1 MVFAPFLLIY
11 VAFCLFLLL
20 GLFVLIELEVISYAF
35 LVLGLPP
42 RLALVALLVSFIGSY
57 INIPLYTVEPGT
69 APSAATV
76 SNFGVVY
83 GIPFQYGRGTIVA
96 VNVGGALV
104 PAFIAAYA
112 LLKTPTAI
120 VPSIIGMAIVAVITH
135 HFAYPVRGLGIAVPL
150 FIPPLV
156 AALVAIFLGRTM
168 RVSRATSVI
177 AYVSGS
183 LGTLI
188 GADLLN
194 LHRIADLG
202 APVASIGGAGTFDGV
217 FLTGIVAI
225 LLAGSRA
232 PVPKRAA
239 ELRAISLD

>member
-57 INIPLYTVEPGT
+57 INIPLYTVEPGA

-76 SNFGVVY
+76 SNFGVIY
-83 GIPFQYGRGTIVA
+83 GIPFEYGRGTIVA

-104 PAFIAAYA
+104 PAFISAYA

-168 RVSRATSVI
+168 RHATSVI

-232 PVPKRAA
+232 PVPKKAA
-239 ELRAISLD
+239 ELRAVSLD

>member
-11 VAFCLFLLL
+11 VALCLFFLL

-57 INIPLYTVEPGT
+57 INIPLYTVEPGA
-69 APSAATV
+69 APSAATA

-83 GIPFQYGRGTIVA
+83 GIPFEFGRGTTVA

-104 PAFIAAYA
+104 PTFIAAYA
-112 LLKTPTAI
+112 LLKTPVAI
-120 VPSIIGMAIVAVITH
+120 VPSIIGMAIVAVVTH
-135 HFAYPVRGLGIAVPL
+135 HFAYPLRGLGIAIPL
-150 FIPPLV
+150 FILPLA
-156 AALVAIFLGRTM
+156 AALVALLLGRAM
-168 RVSRATSVI
+168 RVSRATHVI

-194 LHRIADLG
+194 LHRIAYLG

-225 LLAGSRA
+225 LLAGSREPA
-232 PVPKRAA
+232 PKTAA

>member
-76 SNFGVVY
+76 SNFGVIY

-104 PAFIAAYA
+104 PAFISAYA
-112 LLKTPTAI
+112 LLKTPSAI

-232 PVPKRAA
+232 SVPKRAA
-239 ELRAISLD
+239 ELRAVSLD

>member
-76 SNFGVVY
+76 SNFGVIY
-83 GIPFQYGRGTIVA
+83 GIPFEYGRGTIVA

-104 PAFIAAYA
+104 PAFISAYA
-112 LLKTPTAI
+112 LLKTPSAI
-120 VPSIIGMAIVAVITH
+120 VPSIIGMAIVAGITH

-156 AALVAIFLGRTM
+156 AALVAIFLGRTI

-232 PVPKRAA
+232 PVPKTAA

>member
-11 VAFCLFLLL
+11 VAICLFLLL

-35 LVLGLPP
+35 LVLGLSP
-42 RLALVALLVSFIGSY
+42 RLALAALLVSFIGSY
-57 INIPLYTVEPGT
+57 INIPLYTVEPGA
-69 APSAATV
+69 APSAASV
-76 SNFGVVY
+76 NNFGVFY
-83 GIPFQYGRGTIVA
+83 DIPSKFGRGTTVA

-104 PAFIAAYA
+104 PIFISVYA
-112 LLKTPTAI
+112 LLKTPAAI
-120 VPSIIGMAIVAVITH
+120 VPSIVGTAIVAVITH
-135 HFAYPVRGLGIAVPL
+135 HFAYPLRGLGIALPL
-150 FIPPLV
+150 FIPPLA
-156 AALVAIFLGRTM
+156 AALVALLLGKTM
-168 RVSRATSVI
+168 RVSRATHVI
-177 AYVSGS
+177 AYVSGT

-194 LHRIADLG
+194 LDRIAYLG

-225 LLAGSRA
+225 LLAGSRE
-232 PVPKRAA
+232 PVPKTAA

>member
-76 SNFGVVY
+76 SNFGVIY

-104 PAFIAAYA
+104 PAFISAYA
-112 LLKTPTAI
+112 LLKTPSAI
-120 VPSIIGMAIVAVITH
+120 VPSIIGMAIVAGITH

-156 AALVAIFLGRTM
+156 AALIAIFLGRTM

-232 PVPKRAA
+232 SVPRG
-239 ELRAISLD
+239 LPSSGLSR